1 MLLGIYADPH
11 ITKNMKSIQ
20 GYWESSVQKT
30 FCFMYEQFN
39 KANVEM
45 AVCLGDFFDKAVL
58 EAKSVRLV
66 TEILQLI
73 NSQSFPTIF
82 LLGNHEVDS
91 YYHNILEFLDQ
102 YENII
107 PVTERRLI
115 DNNMYFIPYTSDIED
130 FEGTDC
136 LKDKIVFTHHDFYGT
151 ELANGKVKASFGIDP
166 NLVKDAR
173 IVFNGHVHLHSELG
187 NIVNLGSVLK
197 SQQGEL
203 KVGDYPC
210 FATYNTVTG
219 DYNYIPNFYS
229 IMYLT
234 VGTDVRKVIE
244 MYEPMCEF
252 ILSICYTDDED
263 FMEDPDQFQNI
274 IKYNLRKRVSGSLE
288 DEIEVSRTHIDIKE
302 VVSQYIMNDSSIAD
316 SDKEVMIN
324 LGLTLLGD

>member
-1 MLLGIYADPH
+1 MILGIYADPH

-20 GYWESSVQKT
+20 DHWEGSVYKT
-30 FCFMYEQFN
+30 FRSMYDQFN
-39 KANVEM
+39 EETVEM

-115 DNNMYFIPYTSDIED
+115 DNNMYFLPYTSDIED

-151 ELANGKVKASFGIDP
+151 ELANGKVKASFGVDP
-166 NLVKDAR
+166 DLVKDAK
-173 IVFNGHVHLHSELG
+173 IVFNGHVHLHSKLG
-187 NIVNLGSVLK
+187 NILNLGSVLK

-203 KVGDYPC
+203 RVGEYPY
-210 FATYNTVTG
+210 FAIYDTVIG
-219 DYNYIPNFYS
+219 NLKLIPNLES
-229 IMYLT
+229 ILYLT
-234 VGTDVRKVIE
+234 VDTDIRKVISK
-244 MYEPMCEF
+244 YSSDCKF
-252 ILSICYTDDED
+252 LLSICYEED
-263 FMEDPDQFQNI
+263 GDMEDPDQFSNI
-274 IKYNLRKRVSGSLE
+274 IKYSMRKLVTGSLE
-288 DEIEVSRTHIDIKE
+288 SDVEISRTHVDIKE
-302 VVSQYIMNDSSIAD
+302 VISQYIKNDSSVQDEDKD
-316 SDKEVMIN
+316 SMIS
-324 LGLTLLGD
+324 LGLSLLGD